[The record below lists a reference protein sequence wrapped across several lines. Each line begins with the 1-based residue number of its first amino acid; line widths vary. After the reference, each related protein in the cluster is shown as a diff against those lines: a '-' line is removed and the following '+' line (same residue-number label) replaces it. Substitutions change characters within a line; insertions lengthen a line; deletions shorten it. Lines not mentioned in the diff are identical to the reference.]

1 MDRELRKFHILL
13 PVGIGMLIISMLA
26 GGMLLTWQGT
36 QTRNLMDSWLTIAAE
51 QTDRLLT
58 AWLASGW
65 ENLKLKAEPVRADG
79 EGTLHAGDG
88 TEYELVPGAV
98 IPVGRSLMPCLG
110 PDQTAWLAL
119 LESEEAGL
127 RGVFLPLKE
136 FREEWLSSGQ
146 SVQVLLADREGTVL
160 ISLEEQDAVM
170 KLLPH
175 EENPTLPQLVWEM
188 TTGGAGGSS
197 LRTQSGLQRLWVIP
211 AEASGNRRFSVG
223 VLTNIPTAGRY
234 TALGGLFLGVLAGV
248 GLILTAAMLWHRR
261 EQAQTLRQLELLER
275 KTAAMEEWNQ
285 KLQQL
290 THHQR
295 LEIMGTLTSGIA
307 HEFNNLLVPIMGYSM
322 MALEKLSPEQEVYDD
337 VLEIYDASRK
347 AGTLV
352 QRLSDLT
359 RKNAPT
365 AQGILSPGELVEKT
379 LKVAKPAQ
387 PKNVKMITHSE
398 NPEARIRGNE
408 VQLSQMLLNLI
419 LNAFHAM
426 PEGGTV
432 TVDSGCRKGKVY
444 FSVSDTGTGIPP
456 EAISHIFEPFF
467 STKDPGKGTGLGLAI
482 VSQVVHEHGGD
493 IDVQSR
499 LGLGTTFLVTF
510 PQAESRET
518 SGNEK

>member
-1 MDRELRKFHILL
+1 MKDRELRKFHILL
-13 PVGIGMLIISMLA
+13 PVGIGLLIVSILA
-26 GGMLLTWQGT
+26 GGTLLTWQGA
-36 QTRNLMDSWLTIAAE
+36 QARNLTDSWLNGVGS

-58 AWLASGW
+58 AWLDSGW
-65 ENLKLKAEPVRADG
+65 KALEQGGEPVREDEEGKLCTEDG
-79 EGTLHAGDG
+79 MV
-88 TEYELVPGAV
+88 YQLVPDAM
-98 IPVGRSLMPCLG
+98 IPSQRSLMPCLG
-110 PDQTAWLAL
+110 PDQEPCLAL
-119 LESEEAGL
+119 LEWEAGEM
-127 RGVFLPLKE
+127 RGVFLPLE
-136 FREEWLSSGQ
+136 QFRKDWLSLGQ
-146 SVQVLLADREGTVL
+146 STAVLLADQKGTVL
-160 ISLEEQDAVM
+160 ISLEEGGTVM
-170 KLLPH
+170 QLLPQ
-175 EENPTLPQLVWEM
+175 EENPILTQAARKM
-188 TTGGAGGSS
+188 TGEEPGGSS
-197 LRTQSGLQRLWVIP
+197 LRTQLGLQRLWVIP
-211 AEASGNRRFSVG
+211 AGASGNGWLSVG
-223 VLTNIPTAGRY
+223 LLAVIPTAGKY
-234 TALGGLFLGVLAGV
+234 AALGWILWGMLAGV
-248 GLILTAAMLWHRR
+248 GLILTIAMLRHRQ
-261 EQAQTLRQLELLER
+261 EQAQTLRHLKLLEQ

-322 MALEKLSPEQEVYDD
+322 MALEKLSPNQEVYDD

-365 AQGILSPGELVEKT
+365 AQSLLSPGELVEKT

-387 PKNVKMITHSE
+387 PENVKVLTRHQA
-398 NPEARIRGNE
+398 PESRIRGNE

-432 TVDSGCRKGKVY
+432 TVKTGCREGKIY
-444 FSVSDTGTGIPP
+444 FSVSDTGTGIAP

-482 VSQVVHEHGGD
+482 VSQVVHEHGGE

-499 LGLGTTFLVTF
+499 LGVGTVFLVTF
-510 PQAESRET
+510 PRPEEREP
-518 SGNEK
+518 S